1 MKKLFT
7 KKDFII
13 IVVVLIVGVLG
24 FLIINNADKGKTVI
38 IKSDGKVVE
47 TVSLTENGYEKEVNG
62 VIVHIEN
69 GKAFVKESSCKDK
82 VCVNSGELS
91 KSGQSAV
98 CAPNGVSVEISGES
112 DSSPDAITG

>member
-1 MKKLFT
+1 MKRLFT
-7 KKDFII
+7 KRDFVII
-13 IVVVLIVGVLG
+13 LVVLIVAVVG
-24 FLIINNADKGKTVI
+24 FFIINSAEKGKTVV

-47 TVSLTENGYEKEVNG
+47 TVSLTEDGYKTEVNG
-62 VIVHIEN
+62 VVIYIED

-98 CAPNGVSVEISGES
+98 CAPNGVSVEISGKNENL
-112 DSSPDAITG
+112 PDAITG